1 MYVLGLFKNFFYIFT
16 FIIFRYS
23 WTENLYGS
31 SSFPGSGG
39 TTATTQNKTE
49 KSDGEFPEAFE
60 AEDDGDKTNEESITL
75 YPTSPQRSGSLLEV
89 TDHLGKFPILIL
101 VYI

>member
-1 MYVLGLFKNFFYIFT
+1 M
-16 FIIFRYS
+16 
-23 WTENLYGS
+23 YGS

-60 AEDDGDKTNEESITL
+60 AEEDGDKTNEESITL

-89 TDHLGKFPILIL
+89 TDHLGKFSILIL
-101 VYI
+101 ICYIYTYLYFLSNILCM